1 MSTDVLKA
9 CLITGAAGGIGRE
22 LVRVF
27 QDAGFYVIATDQVEQ
42 PVNQACGYY
51 LPIDLGRFVEDEAYA
66 QVSVTALKNSL
77 NGRELHA
84 LINNAAIQILG
95 GIDDIDRQAWRKTMD
110 VNLAAPF
117 LLIKALLPEL
127 KIYQGAVVNIG
138 SIHARLT
145 KKNFVA
151 YATSKAALA
160 GLTRALA
167 VDLGARVRV
176 NAIEPAAIETDMLK
190 AGFAGKP
197 ALYQQLEMCH
207 PLQRIGQAEE
217 VARLA
222 LAIVDGGM
230 AFLNGACIGLD
241 GGIGVRL
248 HDPD

>member
-22 LVRVF
+22 LVREF
-27 QDAGFYVIATDQVEQ
+27 QDAGFFVIATDKVEH
-42 PVNQACGYY
+42 PVNLVCDCYFS
-51 LPIDLGRFVEDEAYA
+51 IDLARFVEDEAYA
-66 QVSVTALKNSL
+66 QKSVAALRNSL

-95 GIDDIDRQAWRKTMD
+95 GIDEIDRQAWRKTMD
-110 VNLAAPF
+110 VNLTAPF

-127 KIYQGAVVNIG
+127 EISQGAVVNIG

-167 VDLGARVRV
+167 VDVGVRVRV
-176 NAIEPAAIETDMLK
+176 NAIEPAAIETNMLK
-190 AGFAGKP
+190 AGFAGEHQ
-197 ALYQQLEMCH
+197 LYQQLEMCH
-207 PLQRIGQAEE
+207 PQQRIGRAEE
-217 VARLA
+217 VSRLA
-222 LAIVDGGM
+222 LAIVSGGM
-230 AFLNGACIGLD
+230 TFLNGACIELD
-241 GGIGVRL
+241 GGISARL